1 MDEASAAERFQL
13 KRFIKDLSRYR
24 GRHTELVSVYVP
36 TGYELVKIIQH
47 LSQEQGTASNIK
59 DATTRKNV
67 VDALE
72 RMVQHL
78 RLFKQTPP
86 KGLAVF
92 SGNVSEREGGQDIK
106 VWSLEPPIPLN
117 TRLYR
122 CDKTFVLDLLEQM
135 LETKSIY
142 GLIVM
147 DRREGNLALLKGRQL
162 IPLVKKKSNVPGKH
176 RAGGQSAHR
185 FEQLRENAAK
195 DFYNRLGE
203 LVKEQFFGKPEIKG
217 ILVGGPGP
225 TKYTFIEG
233 NFIPTE
239 VKQKIIAV
247 RDLSYTGEF
256 GLEELLDK
264 SQDALANEEVGR
276 EKALMNRFF
285 KFLATQMG
293 MVSYGKDAVM
303 RLLKLGAVETLLL
316 SEALDDATLEEFE
329 EEAKKMGTTV
339 ELISTETREGVQL
352 RDLGKIG
359 AILRYE
365 TR

>member
-1 MDEASAAERFQL
+1 ME
-13 KRFIKDLSRYR
+13 
-24 GRHTELVSVYVP
+24 
-36 TGYELVKIIQH
+36 
-47 LSQEQGTASNIK
+47 
-59 DATTRKNV
+59 ATTKWLDR
-67 VDALE
+67 
-72 RMVQHL
+72 L
-78 RLFKQTPP
+78 RQAKPGNLRIVF
-86 KGLAVF
+86 LAV
-92 SGNVSEREGGQDIK
+92 
-106 VWSLEPPIPLN
+106 SLFPAP
-117 TRLYR
+117 
-122 CDKTFVLDLLEQM
+122 
-135 LETKSIY
+135 
-142 GLIVM
+142 
-147 DRREGNLALLKGRQL
+147 LALSLDT
-162 IPLVKKKSNVPGKH
+162 VP
-176 RAGGQSAHR
+176 SYTP
-185 FEQLRENAAK
+185 EQLRENAAK